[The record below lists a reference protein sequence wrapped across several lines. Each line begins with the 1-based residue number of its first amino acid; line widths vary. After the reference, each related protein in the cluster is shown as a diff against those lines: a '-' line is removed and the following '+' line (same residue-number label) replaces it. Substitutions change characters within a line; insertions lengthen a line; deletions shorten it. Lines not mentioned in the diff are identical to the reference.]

1 MPKLKTRNVHTCYS
15 TCTYIYDSYYEQ
27 VFDQVCSHQG
37 LTQETGNPKIFLG
50 WAGYWVMSLLLPKPK
65 TDLFNFEYTPS
76 ATQKFWV
83 AEENV
88 K

>member
-1 MPKLKTRNVHTCYS
+1 MITKMKNVCNIS
-15 TCTYIYDSYYEQ
+15 
-27 VFDQVCSHQG
+27 F
-37 LTQETGNPKIFLG
+37 TQETGNPKIFLG